1 MHSPF
6 HAYVFTQEKQN
17 PCLHRYPYDDVPE
30 TKSGSNPV
38 SINRFMEKPVV
49 VYPLS
54 GILFNHEK
62 ELFMCIRNKIGLKNV
77 ITA

>member
-1 MHSPF
+1 MHLPS

-30 TKSGSNPV
+30 TKLGSNLI
-38 SINRFMEKPVV
+38 SINRCIEKPVV

-54 GILFNHEK
+54 GILLNHEK
-62 ELFMCIRNKIGLKNV
+62 ELFMCITNKIGLKNV
-77 ITA
+77 IRL